1 MFETAKAFL
10 IPDKGFISVGSAIFT
25 MISRHDNSLESS
37 QYGRV
42 SPINNPS
49 THFDIQALLHSA
61 TNTGT
66 YVGTFMC

>member
-37 QYGRV
+37 QYGSV
-42 SPINNPS
+42 SNKQS
-49 THFDIQALLHSA
+49 LDAF
-61 TNTGT
+61 
-66 YVGTFMC
+66 